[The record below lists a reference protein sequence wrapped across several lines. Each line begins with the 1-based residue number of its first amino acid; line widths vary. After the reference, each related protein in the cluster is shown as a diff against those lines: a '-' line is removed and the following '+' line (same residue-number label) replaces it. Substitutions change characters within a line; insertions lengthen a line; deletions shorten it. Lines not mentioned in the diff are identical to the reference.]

1 VVAGCLLS
9 EPRSLAAFWHLAT
22 ALRAALRRRRQIMSR
37 RKVAD
42 EALARWFSFQ
52 PAAEP
57 IRVEPVTETATELLA
72 PV

>member
-1 VVAGCLLS
+1 
-9 EPRSLAAFWHLAT
+9 LAT
-22 ALRAALRRRRQIMSR
+22 AFRAALRGRREIMAR

-52 PAAEP
+52 PAVEPIGAEP
-57 IRVEPVTETATELLA
+57 VAEAATGLLA